1 MDDTYKYAIELPR
14 RRFLKRA
21 AGAAGGLLLGPGLA
35 GHALAA
41 DPLVIG
47 VIYVGPRGD
56 FGWNQSHAVGVEQL
70 KKLAGVKV
78 LEEER
83 VPETTAVVKT
93 IESMIQ
99 QDGAKLILGT
109 SYGYFD
115 PHMINMAKK
124 YPNIQFRHP
133 TTLWDKARHPEN
145 LGGYFA
151 FLDQAHYVN
160 GIAAGLSTKSNK
172 IGFVAAKPI
181 PIVLRNLN
189 TFTHAARKVN
199 TKVTVQVVFTG
210 DWSLPVRE
218 AEAANTLVDAGCDLL
233 AVHVDSPKVV
243 LEVAERRGV
252 KSCGHNVSQASIA
265 PKGFVTGAENK
276 YETIYKGYA
285 AALAKGQAL
294 PNVYIGG
301 FDKDMVRNTPFG
313 AGATPAAKKAALQA
327 IADLTA
333 GKPMFTGTVK
343 DNKGKVVMDK
353 TYDNY
358 DPYLDRMDY
367 LLEGVLGS
375 LG

>member
-1 MDDTYKYAIELPR
+1 MDDTNDIKLPR
-14 RRFLKRA
+14 RRMLMQA
-21 AGAAGGLLLGPGLA
+21 AGAAGGMLLGQGLLGRAFAA
-35 GHALAA
+35 G
-41 DPLVIG
+41 DSLVIG

-56 FGWNQSHAVGVEQL
+56 FGWNQSHAVGVAEL
-70 KKLAGVKV
+70 KKVPGVKV

-83 VPETTAVVKT
+83 VPETTAVVKSM
-93 IESMIQ
+93 EAMIQ
-99 QDGAKLILGT
+99 QEGAKLILGT
-109 SYGYFD
+109 SFGYFD
-115 PHMINMAKK
+115 PHMIAMAKK

-133 TTLWDKARHPEN
+133 TTLWDKDKHPMN

-160 GIAAGLSTKSNK
+160 GIAAGLSTKANK

-199 TKVTVQVVFTG
+199 PKVTVQVVFTG
-210 DWSLPVRE
+210 EWSLPVRE
-218 AEAANTLVDAGCDLL
+218 AEVANSLVDSGCDLL

-265 PKGFVTGAENK
+265 PKGFITGAENK

-285 AALAKGQAL
+285 ATLAKGGTL
-294 PNVYIGG
+294 PNVFIGG
-301 FDKDMVRNTPFG
+301 FEKDMVRNTPFG
-313 AGATPAAKKAALQA
+313 AGATPEARKAATQA

-333 GKPMFTGTVK
+333 GKPMFTGTIK

-367 LLEGVLGS
+367 LLEGVVGS